1 MDLMH
6 GQKEVDWKCRRKR
19 GLAFLVVSPLMVFAL
34 TTGLGCSRNEPT
46 IETEEPIEILDLVD
60 SFSEASGPRVASVPM
75 EDRRLP
81 KPYVNSERKVLF
93 VPLGRELAYEIEV
106 LPGGVLLSGK
116 ARNVGTASGYLEVI
130 WAPNAG
136 AERILTRDFSA
147 APDRIACFGNTE
159 HESGRLILRASTAV
173 KDDDPGAGIRI
184 FNPKVAAGVSCDPP
198 GSVEKGHRDHRPNIV
213 VYLIDA
219 LRADRIG
226 CYGYDRGTTPHVDEF
241 ASSAILFSGAQAQ
254 TSWTRPAVASI
265 FTGLLPQQHG
275 TTDKKD
281 VLPESATTI
290 AELLTGAGYESAAV
304 VSNGNVDQVYGFSQG
319 FSYYKYL
326 EEVEIGEHVVRSD
339 DVNQAVFSWLDEF
352 RATEPFFLYVH
363 TVDPHLPY
371 APPPTFRDAFAPNVH
386 DSSIGSTEAVNEV
399 AANRDRVTP
408 KMVEQLSDLYDGEVA
423 ANDASFGEF
432 YAGLGERGL
441 LENTVVVVL
450 SDHGEE
456 FFDHGGWTHGNTLH
470 AEMLDVPLIIRIPGV
485 TPRSIPEIVQ
495 HVDLFST
502 LLDLAGVEP
511 PAGVFGRSARPLW
524 TEGVTAEWTNRGLSH
539 LELKERFGEA
549 WVDPQWKII
558 TRRLRNGDLRTSLF
572 NRETDP
578 TERSDLASRRQD
590 LVEELLG
597 RYAEEVSAA
606 GDALQGVEID
616 EGREAEV
623 EAQLKALGYL

>member
-1 MDLMH
+1 MNWMDRQEKA
-6 GQKEVDWKCRRKR
+6 GWTCRRRR
-19 GLAFLVVSPLMVFAL
+19 GLVFLVVSPMMVFAL
-34 TTGLGCSRNEPT
+34 TAVLGCSRNEPT
-46 IETEEPIEILDLVD
+46 IVTEEPTEILDLVE
-60 SFSEASGPRVASVPM
+60 SFEEASVHRVASDPM
-75 EDRRLP
+75 EDRGLP
-81 KPYVNSERKVLF
+81 KPFINPERGILF
-93 VPLGRELAYEIEV
+93 VPLGSGLAYELEV
-106 LPGGVLLSGK
+106 PPGGVLLSGK
-116 ARNVGTASGYLEVI
+116 SRIVGTASGYLEVI
-130 WAPNAG
+130 WAPDIG

-147 APDRIACFGNTE
+147 APDRLACFGNTE
-159 HESGRLILRASTAV
+159 HESGRLILRAGTAGQ
-173 KDDDPGAGIRI
+173 DDDPRAGIRI

-198 GSVEKGHRDHRPNIV
+198 RSAENGRQDDRPNIV

-226 CYGYDRGTTPHVDEF
+226 CYGYDRGTTPHIDEF
-241 ASSAILFSGAQAQ
+241 SSSAVLFSGAQAQ

-281 VLPESATTI
+281 VLPKSATTI
-290 AELLTGAGYESAAV
+290 AELLTDAGYESAAV
-304 VSNGNVDQVYGFSQG
+304 ISNGNVDLVYGFSQG

-326 EEVEIGEHVVRSD
+326 EEVEIGENVVRSD

-371 APPPTFRDAFAPNVH
+371 APPRSTREAFAPGV
-386 DSSIGSTEAVNEV
+386 DDPSIGSVEAVNKV
-399 AANRDRVTP
+399 AARRDQVTP
-408 KMVEQLSDLYDGEVA
+408 DLVKQLSDLYDGEVA

-441 LENTVVVVL
+441 LDNTVVVVL

-456 FFDHGGWTHGNTLH
+456 FFDHGGWTHGNTLN

-549 WVDPQWKII
+549 WVDPQWK
-558 TRRLRNGDLRTSLF
+558 TMTKRLRNGDLQTFLF

-578 TERSDLASRRQD
+578 TEQSDLASRRQD
-590 LVEELLG
+590 LLEELLA

-606 GDALQGVEID
+606 GDALLGVEID
-616 EGREAEV
+616 EDREAEV
-623 EAQLKALGYL
+623 EAQLRALGYL